1 MGTARSHF
9 RPQTLDI
16 VPTVRYR
23 VTVVSDPKL
32 MDIVFH
38 PGIYGENETV
48 GDAIKVE
55 MAKLAHAWFG
65 IPKDIGESTRPGLD
79 AVRKTLSPYNVQ
91 PFADK
96 VGAGLVELF
105 ASYPSEGEMDLFE
118 VASGTFWP
126 VNQAMFG
133 AATIN
138 KANHADAQSWFHGF
152 DADLPKLTQGY
163 PRSMFPKHEE
173 NAAKIVTM
181 FADSVKAGNHRD
193 AASCPVLANRLQAVK
208 PGPDSFSP
216 ESQGRFMLSIFWAA
230 QANTLPMTFWLLAEI
245 LRHPRCLAAATKE
258 ARGARF
264 VQNAPDKNGKFDC
277 GNEALPYIRA
287 CLKEVLRMKV
297 AILTHRKVSR
307 DVAITDSNGKT
318 FKLPRGDMV
327 TVASYLKHYDEGIY
341 PNPQE
346 FRPERWLNADG
357 SFDGYTPDD
366 KWFPFSQG
374 RYSCSGK
381 HLAQLEIP
389 LLAALFF
396 RFFDAEIVGGAAAVP
411 EANWD
416 EVLAAVLP
424 KGSCQVRFKKVS
436 GV

>member
-1 MGTARSHF
+1 
-9 RPQTLDI
+9 
-16 VPTVRYR
+16 
-23 VTVVSDPKL
+23 

-38 PGIYGENETV
+38 PDVYGENKTV

-65 IPKDIGESTRPGLD
+65 IPKGVLLGGERERERERRVEAKRQRQRDKREQDEERQKDSPLPFTTTLHPTPSHPPHPTSPAPQKTKDIGESTRPGLD

-105 ASYPSEGEMDLFE
+105 GSYPAEGEMDLFE

-133 AATIN
+133 AGTIN
-138 KANHADAQSWFHGF
+138 KANHAGAQDWFHGF

-163 PRSMFPKHEE
+163 PRSMFPRHEE
-173 NAAKIVTM
+173 SASKIVKM
-181 FADSVKAGNHRD
+181 FADSVRAGNHRD
-193 AASCPVLANRLQAVK
+193 TSGCPVLANRLQAVK

-216 ESQGRFMLSIFWAA
+216 ETQGRFMLSIFWAA

-258 ARGARF
+258 ARSPRF
-264 VQNAPDKNGKFDC
+264 VENAPDKSGKFDC

-307 DVAITDSNGKT
+307 DVAITDSHGKT
-318 FKLPRGDMV
+318 FKLPKGDM
-327 TVASYLKHYDEGIY
+327 
-341 PNPQE
+341 
-346 FRPERWLNADG
+346 
-357 SFDGYTPDD
+357 
-366 KWFPFSQG
+366 
-374 RYSCSGK
+374 
-381 HLAQLEIP
+381 
-389 LLAALFF
+389 
-396 RFFDAEIVGGAAAVP
+396 
-411 EANWD
+411 
-416 EVLAAVLP
+416 
-424 KGSCQVRFKKVS
+424 
-436 GV
+436 